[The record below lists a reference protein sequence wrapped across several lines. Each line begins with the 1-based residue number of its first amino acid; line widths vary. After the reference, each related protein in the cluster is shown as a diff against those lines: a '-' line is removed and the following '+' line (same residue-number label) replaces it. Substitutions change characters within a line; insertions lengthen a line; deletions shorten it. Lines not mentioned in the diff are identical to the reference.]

1 MKFLLSQ
8 IKILFT
14 NWIGLSSVFVNF
26 VLAVWGVFEKG
37 GYYNIFHWYY
47 EPIQIKIL
55 FCLNLPSIL
64 IAEFFNE
71 VIFAPAAQNRTS
83 VSVSNSEMLLIVIFS
98 IFQWLVFGYIC
109 KLIFREKLR

>member
-14 NWIGLSSVFVNF
+14 NWIGLSTVFANF

-37 GYYNIFHWYY
+37 GYYNIFQWYY
-47 EPIQIKIL
+47 ETFKIKIL

-71 VIFAPAAQNRTS
+71 VVFATVAQNRSS
-83 VSVSNSEMLLIVIFS
+83 VSISNFEMLLIVIFS